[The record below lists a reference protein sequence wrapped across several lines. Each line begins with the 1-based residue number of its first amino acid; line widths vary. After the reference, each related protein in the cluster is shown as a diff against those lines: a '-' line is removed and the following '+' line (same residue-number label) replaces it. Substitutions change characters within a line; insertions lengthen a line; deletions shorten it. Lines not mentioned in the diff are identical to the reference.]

1 MHWRRSELVAEFF
14 KGKFA
19 KIRRGDD
26 NDTTV
31 LLGARAM
38 VNRLSDQKGKMAR
51 TEIVRREEERR
62 GKGEDRR
69 EKRREKTD
77 ETRDKRREKREEKRE
92 EKTEERRKDRRER
105 SKR

>member
-31 LLGARAM
+31 LLEARAM
-38 VNRLSDQKGKMAR
+38 VYRLSDQKGKMAR
-51 TEIVRREEERR
+51 TEIVRREEERG

-69 EKRREKTD
+69 EKRREKQMRQ
-77 ETRDKRREKREEKRE
+77 ETRDK
-92 EKTEERRKDRRER
+92 
-105 SKR
+105 